1 MILLTL
7 SRGKGEETVR
17 LQLPASPAEIGET
30 FAFLDRISLDTTATA
45 ILDVSSNVPVLYR
58 CLYDVDVED
67 SEQFQKLQ
75 KLAER
80 TEALSPA
87 KAAIFS
93 GALDAECVWNL
104 EGALTV
110 ADRLDEYMLVNNV
123 SSDSELGIYLV
134 NKGITPFP
142 DRFKP
147 YINYARVGAEYRE
160 KHGGEYSS
168 GNYVQKKTPELL
180 ENERLDGVFR
190 IWMENPCPVRVQSET
205 AQITLPA
212 TFEQLESARQLLGV
226 DSLNMAKL
234 TRVEALRPYL
244 GEYLPL
250 QGMDLRLEQ
259 LDELAEN
266 IRIMDQEDGAL
277 LKYLSV
283 LEVEQPAT
291 LQEALRF
298 SIELDDYERVPDDP
312 EEYGKQ
318 VLERI
323 GADEELISKL
333 QLIKKYAEQGK
344 FDILLVFMFD
354 RLGRKS
360 DETPFVVEWFTKKGV
375 RVWSVQEGEQR
386 FESHTDRLTNYIR
399 FWQADGESQKTSM
412 RTKTALGQM
421 VEEGRF
427 RGGNAPYGYRLE
439 KSGILNKRKHEVYM
453 LVIDEDEAR
462 VVRMMF
468 DLCISSGYGRWRL
481 ANFLNDHGIKNRKG
495 QNWHDASV
503 GGILHNP
510 LYKGILRSGE
520 TYAGPFEALQIIAP
534 DQFDLAQKLM
544 LERTNE
550 RKERRTVPL
559 NTTGQSLLSGNIFCG
574 HCGGRLVLTTNGT
587 TTRLADGTPVH
598 KKRIR
603 YVCYNKTRR
612 RQECTGQTGYTMHI
626 LDGIVTEVLH
636 QVFDKMQGASN
647 DMIVGSAVQKQMA
660 MIRSELQRARAEN
673 TKANKE
679 YESLKSEVLKAIQG
693 KSALPQD
700 VLTEM
705 LEDTRQKVLST
716 SERITTL
723 TAELN
728 DGNSKIEEM
737 KAEFNRIVSWS
748 KIFDESPMEVK
759 KMICGYI
766 IKKVS
771 VFRDYRVKIE
781 FNINVEQFL
790 NGIDSIDECA
800 TYELPMAQ

>member
-134 NKGITPFP
+134 NKGIIPFP

-323 GADEELISKL
+323 GADEELISTL
-333 QLIKKYAEQGK
+333 DG
-344 FDILLVFMFD
+344 
-354 RLGRKS
+354 
-360 DETPFVVEWFTKKGV
+360 FTDFEAMGNFYMREVGV
-375 RVWSVQEGEQR
+375 RRTEFGLLRKLSDPFPEVQ
-386 FESHTDRLTNYIR
+386 
-399 FWQADGESQKTSM
+399 DG
-412 RTKTALGQM
+412 LQM
-421 VEEGRF
+421 
-427 RGGNAPYGYRLE
+427 
-439 KSGILNKRKHEVYM
+439 H
-453 LVIDEDEAR
+453 
-462 VVRMMF
+462 
-468 DLCISSGYGRWRL
+468 
-481 ANFLNDHGIKNRKG
+481 
-495 QNWHDASV
+495 
-503 GGILHNP
+503 
-510 LYKGILRSGE
+510 
-520 TYAGPFEALQIIAP
+520 
-534 DQFDLAQKLM
+534 
-544 LERTNE
+544 
-550 RKERRTVPL
+550 
-559 NTTGQSLLSGNIFCG
+559 
-574 HCGGRLVLTTNGT
+574 
-587 TTRLADGTPVH
+587 
-598 KKRIR
+598 
-603 YVCYNKTRR
+603 
-612 RQECTGQTGYTMHI
+612 
-626 LDGIVTEVLH
+626 
-636 QVFDKMQGASN
+636 
-647 DMIVGSAVQKQMA
+647 
-660 MIRSELQRARAEN
+660 
-673 TKANKE
+673 
-679 YESLKSEVLKAIQG
+679 
-693 KSALPQD
+693 
-700 VLTEM
+700 
-705 LEDTRQKVLST
+705 
-716 SERITTL
+716 
-723 TAELN
+723 
-728 DGNSKIEEM
+728 
-737 KAEFNRIVSWS
+737 
-748 KIFDESPMEVK
+748 
-759 KMICGYI
+759 
-766 IKKVS
+766 
-771 VFRDYRVKIE
+771 
-781 FNINVEQFL
+781 
-790 NGIDSIDECA
+790 
-800 TYELPMAQ
+800 

>member
-134 NKGITPFP
+134 NKGIIPFP

-266 IRIMDQEDGAL
+266 IRIWLCLTPQRRAAAFKKDCWNCWENSIRRIMAAC
-277 LKYLSV
+277 SPTSAMRNW
-283 LEVEQPAT
+283 VE
-291 LQEALRF
+291 
-298 SIELDDYERVPDDP
+298 
-312 EEYGKQ
+312 
-318 VLERI
+318 
-323 GADEELISKL
+323 
-333 QLIKKYAEQGK
+333 
-344 FDILLVFMFD
+344 
-354 RLGRKS
+354 KS
-360 DETPFVVEWFTKKGV
+360 
-375 RVWSVQEGEQR
+375 R
-386 FESHTDRLTNYIR
+386 
-399 FWQADGESQKTSM
+399 TSM
-412 RTKTALGQM
+412 CASPMK
-421 VEEGRF
+421 
-427 RGGNAPYGYRLE
+427 
-439 KSGILNKRKHEVYM
+439 
-453 LVIDEDEAR
+453 
-462 VVRMMF
+462 
-468 DLCISSGYGRWRL
+468 RL
-481 ANFLNDHGIKNRKG
+481 A
-495 QNWHDASV
+495 S
-503 GGILHNP
+503 
-510 LYKGILRSGE
+510 
-520 TYAGPFEALQIIAP
+520 IAP
-534 DQFDLAQKLM
+534 M
-544 LERTNE
+544 LRWCWRCVRDFSMT
-550 RKERRTVPL
+550 
-559 NTTGQSLLSGNIFCG
+559 Q
-574 HCGGRLVLTTNGT
+574 
-587 TTRLADGTPVH
+587 
-598 KKRIR
+598 
-603 YVCYNKTRR
+603 
-612 RQECTGQTGYTMHI
+612 
-626 LDGIVTEVLH
+626 
-636 QVFDKMQGASN
+636 
-647 DMIVGSAVQKQMA
+647 A
-660 MIRSELQRARAEN
+660 MIT
-673 TKANKE
+673 TK
-679 YESLKSEVLKAIQG
+679 
-693 KSALPQD
+693 PQ
-700 VLTEM
+700 
-705 LEDTRQKVLST
+705 
-716 SERITTL
+716 
-723 TAELN
+723 
-728 DGNSKIEEM
+728 
-737 KAEFNRIVSWS
+737 
-748 KIFDESPMEVK
+748 
-759 KMICGYI
+759 C
-766 IKKVS
+766 
-771 VFRDYRVKIE
+771 
-781 FNINVEQFL
+781 
-790 NGIDSIDECA
+790 
-800 TYELPMAQ
+800 

>member
-298 SIELDDYERVPDDP
+298 SIELDDYRKAVTQVGTAWGLPIPDTQRWLDLIRQEEIAVTQAAEP
-312 EEYGKQ
+312 EK
-318 VLERI
+318 VNHVM
-323 GADEELISKL
+323 EEKDLPINASGLQTLDNIWGLFETAVKL
-333 QLIKKYAEQGK
+333 N
-344 FDILLVFMFD
+344 
-354 RLGRKS
+354 S
-360 DETPFVVEWFTKKGV
+360 
-375 RVWSVQEGEQR
+375 
-386 FESHTDRLTNYIR
+386 
-399 FWQADGESQKTSM
+399 ADGRREM
-412 RTKTALGQM
+412 YAL
-421 VEEGRF
+421 
-427 RGGNAPYGYRLE
+427 
-439 KSGILNKRKHEVYM
+439 
-453 LVIDEDEAR
+453 AR
-462 VVRMMF
+462 E
-468 DLCISSGYGRWRL
+468 LSEC
-481 ANFLNDHGIKNRKG
+481 
-495 QNWHDASV
+495 QN
-503 GGILHNP
+503 
-510 LYKGILRSGE
+510 
-520 TYAGPFEALQIIAP
+520 
-534 DQFDLAQKLM
+534 
-544 LERTNE
+544 
-550 RKERRTVPL
+550 
-559 NTTGQSLLSGNIFCG
+559 
-574 HCGGRLVLTTNGT
+574 LT
-587 TTRLADGTPVH
+587 D
-598 KKRIR
+598 
-603 YVCYNKTRR
+603 
-612 RQECTGQTGYTMHI
+612 
-626 LDGIVTEVLH
+626 
-636 QVFDKMQGASN
+636 
-647 DMIVGSAVQKQMA
+647 
-660 MIRSELQRARAEN
+660 
-673 TKANKE
+673 
-679 YESLKSEVLKAIQG
+679 
-693 KSALPQD
+693 
-700 VLTEM
+700 
-705 LEDTRQKVLST
+705 
-716 SERITTL
+716 
-723 TAELN
+723 
-728 DGNSKIEEM
+728 
-737 KAEFNRIVSWS
+737 W
-748 KIFDESPMEVK
+748 
-759 KMICGYI
+759 I
-766 IKKVS
+766 IKSQTENEGAQVS
-771 VFRDYRVKIE
+771 
-781 FNINVEQFL
+781 
-790 NGIDSIDECA
+790 
-800 TYELPMAQ
+800 MACTQN